1 MVHYGK
7 VESLC
12 VQDHVE
18 ISQRYE
24 SRFQK
29 SSHFVED
36 VIQYSHV
43 MIEKD
48 SGKLH
53 TYFATNCTL
62 FVTLPS
68 LMILLYF

>member
-24 SRFQK
+24 SKFQK

-36 VIQYSHV
+36 VI
-43 MIEKD
+43 
-48 SGKLH
+48 
-53 TYFATNCTL
+53 
-62 FVTLPS
+62 
-68 LMILLYF
+68 